1 MFDDA
6 AVVGVLDRVD
16 LAMTAFGM
24 WIVVAPTPFGD
35 IDEHVD
41 VVDDIETRESE
52 EDDDDGDWLLLL
64 LLLLLLLASDE
75 IAESF
80 ISGDAWGCSGGY
92 SWLGLF

>member
-1 MFDDA
+1 MFD
-6 AVVGVLDRVD
+6 VLVGVLDTVD

-64 LLLLLLLASDE
+64 LLLLLLASDE

-80 ISGDAWGCSGGY
+80 ISGDAWGWSGGY